1 VSVWKMTI
9 AAVGTALL
17 LAACG
22 GSSTGGGGGASACAP
37 QGGTTSGTG
46 SQVVKINPDP
56 NTVGR
61 FDPSNVSI
69 TMGQTVEWDWVDN
82 SAQHSVTSD
91 NSPATFDS
99 GLCSA
104 GAKFVVTFNTA
115 GDFKY
120 HCTIHSGML
129 GDVKVS

>member
-1 VSVWKMTI
+1 MSVWKMAI
-9 AAVGTALL
+9 VAAGSALV

-22 GSSTGGGGGASACAP
+22 SSTSDGGGGTACTP
-37 QGGTTSGTG
+37 KGGTTSGTA

-56 NTVGR
+56 NTVGT
-61 FDPSNVSI
+61 FAPPTVSV
-69 TMGQTVEWDWVDN
+69 TKGQTVEWDWFDN
-82 SAQHSVTSD
+82 SAQHSVTAED
-91 NSPATFDS
+91 TTTFDS

-104 GAKFVVTFNTA
+104 GAKFFVTFNTA

-120 HCTIHSGML
+120 HCTIHAAMT

>member
-1 VSVWKMTI
+1 MSVWKMAI
-9 AAVGTALL
+9 VAAGSAVV

-22 GSSTGGGGGASACAP
+22 SSSGDGGGGGGSACASK
-37 QGGTTSGTG
+37 GGSTSGTG

-61 FDPSNVSI
+61 YDPSTV
-69 TMGQTVEWDWVDN
+69 TVTKGQTVEWDWLDN
-82 SAQHSVTSD
+82 SVQHSVTSD
-91 NSPATFDS
+91 DNTTFDS
-99 GLCSA
+99 CLQSA
-104 GAKFVVTFNTA
+104 GAKFVITFNTA

-120 HCTIHSGML
+120 HCTIHAGML

>member
-1 VSVWKMTI
+1 MAIV
-9 AAVGTALL
+9 AAGSALV

-22 GSSTGGGGGASACAP
+22 SSSSDGGTSACTP
-37 QGGTTSGTG
+37 KGGTTSGTA

-61 FDPSNVSI
+61 YDPPAVTVSK
-69 TMGQTVEWDWVDN
+69 GQTIEWDWIDN

-91 NSPATFDS
+91 DTTTFDS

-104 GAKFVVTFNTA
+104 GTKFFVTFNST

-120 HCTIHSGML
+120 HCTIHAAMT

>member
-1 VSVWKMTI
+1 VSVWKMAI
-9 AAVGTALL
+9 VAAGSALV

-22 GSSTGGGGGASACAP
+22 SSSSGDGGTSSCTP
-37 QGGTTSGTG
+37 KGGTTSGTA

-61 FDPSNVSI
+61 YDPANISVSK
-69 TMGQTVEWDWVDN
+69 GQTVEWDWIDN

-91 NSPATFDS
+91 DTTTFDS

-104 GAKFVVTFNTA
+104 GSKFFVTFKSA

-120 HCTIHSGML
+120 HCTIHAAMI

>member
-1 VSVWKMTI
+1 MSVWKMAI
-9 AAVGTALL
+9 VAAGSTLV

-22 GSSTGGGGGASACAP
+22 SSSGGDGGTSACTP
-37 QGGTTSGTG
+37 KGGTTSGTA

-61 FDPSNVSI
+61 FDPSTV
-69 TMGQTVEWDWVDN
+69 TVTKGQTVEWDWVDN

-91 NSPATFDS
+91 DTPTFDS
-99 GLCSA
+99 GLCNA
-104 GAKFVVTFNTA
+104 GAKFFVTFNSA

-120 HCTIHSGML
+120 HCTIHAAMT
-129 GDVKVS
+129 GDIKVS

>member
-1 VSVWKMTI
+1 MAIV
-9 AAVGTALL
+9 AAGSALV

-22 GSSTGGGGGASACAP
+22 SSSSDGGTSACTP
-37 QGGTTSGTG
+37 KGGTTSGTA
-46 SQVVKINPDP
+46 SQVVKLNPDP

-61 FDPSNVSI
+61 YDPPAVTVSK
-69 TMGQTVEWDWVDN
+69 GQTIEWDWIAND
-82 SAQHSVTSD
+82 AQHSVTSD
-91 NSPATFDS
+91 DTTTFDS

-104 GAKFVVTFNTA
+104 GTKFFVTFNST

-120 HCTIHSGML
+120 HCTIHAAMT

>member
-1 VSVWKMTI
+1 MTVWKMAI
-9 AAVGTALL
+9 VAAGSALL

-22 GSSTGGGGGASACAP
+22 SSSGDGGGTSACTP
-37 QGGTTSGTG
+37 KGGTSSGTA
-46 SQVVKINPDP
+46 STVVKINPDP

-61 FDPSNVSI
+61 YDPATV
-69 TMGQTVEWDWVDN
+69 TVTKGQAVEWDWVDN
-82 SAQHSVTSD
+82 GAQHSVTADDS
-91 NSPATFDS
+91 SFDS

-104 GAKFVVTFNTA
+104 GAKFFVTFSNA

-120 HCTIHSGML
+120 HCTIHAAMT